1 MANTKMATKN
11 KQALGNVIE
20 AGVVVKDSGAAAGIE
35 LKKSDRVYRI
45 MGIMV
50 LLITFGAL
58 LGWASTAPLMSAVV
72 AMGEIK
78 VASRNKVVQHLDGGR
93 VKEILVREG
102 NIVEKGDVLLKMD
115 DEDLRAQY
123 ASIQEQIWESLASQE
138 RLKAERDNKSLK
150 FSAVL
155 QKQAK
160 KSSVLRDILKTQR
173 NLFSL
178 GGETLSQGKEVL
190 VQRRKQAE
198 KQIIGNNNIL
208 RSLHKRKSLLAKD
221 IAALEPLVKQQ
232 LIPQN
237 NLRDKQRAI
246 SQINGD
252 IASRES
258 EIARLQEVISEQSQ
272 QMGLERKRYLKDSNA
287 ELREIERRHIDL
299 VGSIRRLKD
308 RLSRIEIVAPV
319 AGKIEKFDVV
329 TIGAVLSPGQAIMEI
344 VPQDYK
350 FSIIANVALSD
361 IDALYVGQAAEIRL
375 SSFDDARYFDVMYAE
390 IENIASDSTVDQN
403 TGFAFY
409 KTRLAVSEEIVK
421 TLEANKVRLVA
432 GMPAEVVIKTGD
444 RTVLQ
449 YLIKPMAQMIDR
461 SFNEK

>member
-1 MANTKMATKN
+1 MMAKKN

-20 AGVVVKDSGAAAGIE
+20 EGVIVKESGAAAGIE
-35 LKKSDRVYRI
+35 LKKSDRPYRI
-45 MGIMV
+45 AGILV
-50 LLITFGAL
+50 LLITFGLL

-72 AMGEIK
+72 AMGEVK

-93 VKEILVREG
+93 VKEILVKEG
-102 NIVEKGDVLLKMD
+102 DIVEQGAVLLRMD

-138 RLKAERDNKSLK
+138 RLKAERDNKPLK
-150 FSAVL
+150 FSALL
-155 QKQAK
+155 QTQAK

-178 GGETLSQGKEVL
+178 GGETLSQGQEVL

-198 KQIIGNNNIL
+198 KQIAGNNNIL
-208 RSLHKRKSLLAKD
+208 RSLHKRESLLAED
-221 IAALEPLVKQQ
+221 IAALQPLVKKQ

-237 NLRDKQRAI
+237 NLRDKQRAFNEI
-246 SQINGD
+246 QGD

-258 EIARLQEVISEQSQ
+258 EIARLKEVISEQSQ
-272 QMGLERKRYLKDSNA
+272 QMGLEKKRYLRDSNA
-287 ELREIERRHIDL
+287 ELRELERRHIDL

-308 RLSRIEIVAPV
+308 RLSRVAITAPV
-319 AGKIEKFDVV
+319 AGKLEKFDVV

-390 IENIASDSTVDQN
+390 IENIASDSSIDQV
-403 TGFAFY
+403 TGFPFY
-409 KTRLAVSEEIVK
+409 KTRLSVSKEVVQ
-421 TLEANKVRLVA
+421 TLKDNNVHLVA
-432 GMPAEVVIKTGD
+432 GMPTEVVIKTGN

-449 YLIKPMAQMIDR
+449 YLVKPLMQMVDR
-461 SFNEK
+461 SFNEH